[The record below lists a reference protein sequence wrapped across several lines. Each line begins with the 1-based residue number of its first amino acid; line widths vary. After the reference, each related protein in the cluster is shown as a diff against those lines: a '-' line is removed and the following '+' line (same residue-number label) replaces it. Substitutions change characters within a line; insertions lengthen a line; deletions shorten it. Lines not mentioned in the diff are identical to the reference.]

1 MPIELIYA
9 PIQIDH
15 IYPTALGGTD
25 DASNLCL
32 SCPFCNLFK
41 RTQTQSIDPKTGE
54 TFSFFNPR
62 LHLWG
67 EHFQNGIDKAIIE
80 GKTGYGRA
88 TIAGLQMNRSQAV
101 SFRRLMISLGK
112 YPPTEKTD

>member
-15 IYPTALGGTD
+15 IYPTALGGTEEL
-25 DASNLCL
+25 SNLCL

-41 RTQTQSIDPKTGE
+41 RTQTQTIDPETGE

-62 LHLWG
+62 LQTWN
-67 EHFQNGIDKAIIE
+67 EHFQYSVDEAIIE
-80 GKTGYGRA
+80 GKTGCGRA
-88 TIAGLQMNRSQAV
+88 TIAGLQMNRLQAL

-112 YPPTEKTD
+112 YPPTETVD